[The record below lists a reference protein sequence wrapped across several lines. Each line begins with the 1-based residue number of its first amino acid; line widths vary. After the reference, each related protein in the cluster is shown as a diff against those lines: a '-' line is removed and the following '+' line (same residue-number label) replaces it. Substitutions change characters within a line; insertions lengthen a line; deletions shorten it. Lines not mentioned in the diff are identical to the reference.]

1 MVASLFEWNIIER
14 DTNQQTI
21 SQLSVPQYYDF
32 IGSINDAEG
41 TLYFDYEFR
50 NEEAEQ
56 NIAQYWCYIPPFR
69 QIFWFNNL
77 TFERRQRDRHESP
90 KLTLSLACMIL
101 SISKH
106 LLIRFNRNICLSDPR
121 TKLLSLA
128 VWTRDDWVSSK
139 SVTYNAS

>member
-32 IGSINDAEG
+32 IGSINGAEG
-41 TLYFDYEFR
+41 TLYFGYEFR

-90 KLTLSLACMIL
+90 KLILSLACMIL
-101 SISKH
+101 SIFKH
-106 LLIRFNRNICLSDPR
+106 LLIRLNRNICLSKPR
-121 TKLLSLA
+121 TKLLSVA